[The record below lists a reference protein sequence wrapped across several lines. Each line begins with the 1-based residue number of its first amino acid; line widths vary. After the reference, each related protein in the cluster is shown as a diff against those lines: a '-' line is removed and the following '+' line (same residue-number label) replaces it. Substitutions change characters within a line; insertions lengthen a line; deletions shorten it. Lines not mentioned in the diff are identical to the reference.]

1 MPAPDE
7 RPPPRIAVAG
17 NPNTGK
23 TSLLNSLT
31 GMGQSVANY
40 PGVTVEIKTGTA
52 EHGGRKYQ
60 IVDLPGTYS
69 LTAYS
74 GEELVA
80 RNFVI
85 EERPEVVVD
94 VVDASNLER
103 NLYLT
108 VQLLEMRAPLVIA
121 LNMVDVARARGV
133 EINAKRL
140 GELLGV
146 PVVPTVASRGQG
158 LDELMAACAEVADRV
173 EDPEPARVTYGHMVE
188 GEVAGL
194 ARLIAAD
201 QKLAGRYHPRW
212 LAVKLLE
219 KDTDVLARVREFS
232 AESDVLEKAVADSAR
247 RIEAHFDEDAA
258 TIIAERRYG
267 FAAGAIKDCVKLSGQ
282 ARQNATDK
290 IDAVVCNRYLGP
302 AILAGVVYGL
312 FLVVFTIADGPWLFG
327 KSMVGWTETFFEWL
341 AAQLAPLA
349 ESAPML
355 HSLLAD
361 GVIGGVGGV
370 VGFVPLIFVM
380 FFFVAILEDSGYI
393 ARVAFIMD
401 RPLKAFG
408 LQGKSILAMIVSGG
422 LGGGG
427 CAVPG
432 VMATRTLREEKD
444 RLITI
449 LVAPLMN
456 CGAKLPVFLM
466 LVAAFFAEHKA
477 RMLFLLWGLSWCF
490 ALGAAWMLRKFVV
503 RGKQTPFVMELP
515 PYHRPTLRGVLRHTW
530 ERTWMYLKKAGTI
543 LLAVN
548 IVLWALMYFPR
559 LDEKTVAEFDE
570 KAAVA
575 AGEAERERALA
586 AKRDAELVASAAG
599 AERERILAAKE
610 SAELAADAA
619 EAQRDAIIGEKKKT
633 ALVGSVAG
641 RAGGALE
648 AVTKPT
654 MGFTWRENVA
664 LIGGFAAK
672 EVVVGALGTAYS
684 LGDVDPENPERLSER
699 LREEART
706 TKTWNPLRAFTL
718 MIFVMIYAPCVAT
731 LVVIRRE
738 TGTWKWAAFATLYT
752 TTLAFTIATIIFQV
766 GKLMGWGLYT

>member
-1 MPAPDE
+1 MAAA
-7 RPPPRIAVAG
+7 RQHLPRIAVAG

-23 TSLLNSLT
+23 TSILNSLT
-31 GMGQSVANY
+31 GMVQSVANY

-52 EHGGRKYQ
+52 EHGGRKYE

-80 RNFVI
+80 RNYVV
-85 EERPEVVVD
+85 EERPEVVLD

-103 NLYLT
+103 NLYLA
-108 VQLLEMRAPLVIA
+108 VQLMEMRAPLVIA

-133 EINAKRL
+133 EIDAERL

-146 PVVPTVASRGQG
+146 AVVPTVANRGQG
-158 LDELMAACAEVADRV
+158 LDELMAACARAADGEQR
-173 EDPEPARVTYGHMVE
+173 PGPAQVTYGHMVE
-188 GEVAGL
+188 GEVARL
-194 ARLIAAD
+194 AALAGAD
-201 QKLAGRYHPRW
+201 EKLAARYDPRW

-219 KDTDVLARVREFS
+219 KDEDVLARVRELS
-232 AESDVLEKAVADSAR
+232 ADSEALERAAAESAR
-247 RIEAHFDEDAA
+247 RIESHFDEDPA

-267 FAAGAIKDCVKLSGQ
+267 FAAGAIRDCVKLGGQ
-282 ARQNATDK
+282 ARQNLTDK

-302 AILAGVVYGL
+302 VILAGVVYGL
-312 FLVVFTIADGPWLFG
+312 FLAVFKIADGPWIFK

-341 AAQLAPLA
+341 GAQLAPLA

-380 FFFVAILEDSGYI
+380 FCFVAILKDSGYI

-401 RPLKAFG
+401 RPFKVFG

-456 CGAKLPVFLM
+456 CGAKLPVYLM
-466 LVAAFFAEHKA
+466 LVAAFFAAHKA
-477 RMLFLLWGLSWCF
+477 RMLFLLWALSWCF
-490 ALGAAWMLRKFVV
+490 ALGAAWLLRKFVV
-503 RGKQTPFVMELP
+503 RGRQTPFVMELP
-515 PYHRPTLRGVLRHTW
+515 PYHRPTLKGVVRHTW

-559 LDEKTVAEFDE
+559 LDEKTAAEFDV
-570 KAAVA
+570 KAAAA
-575 AGEAERERALA
+575 AGEAERERVLA
-586 AKRDAELVASAAG
+586 ARSSAELAASVAG
-599 AERERILAAKE
+599 AERERVLTAKK
-610 SAELAADAA
+610 SAELAASAA
-619 EAQRDAIIGEKKKT
+619 EAERDAVIAEKKKT
-633 ALVGSVAG
+633 ALAASAAG

-648 AVTKPT
+648 RVTKPT
-654 MGFTWRENVA
+654 LGFTWRENIA

-684 LGDVDPENPERLSER
+684 LGDVDPDEPQRLSER

-706 TKTWNPLRAFTL
+706 TKNWNPLRAFTL
-718 MIFVMIYAPCVAT
+718 MVFVMIYAPCVAT

-752 TTLAFTIATIIFQV
+752 TTLAFTVATIIFQV